1 MSYYETDSDN
11 YEIEDDSIE
20 YDADYD
26 SEDWF

>member
-26 SEDWF
+26 SED